1 MMSITMYWTILL
13 LSIIA
18 TIEVSAVECPEGGAP
33 FVPHPTDCSLYYQCN
48 GDLPI
53 LMDCPDG
60 LYFDP
65 QLNVCNWPDQVDCQ
79 NKGLSFSHIF
89 HRQQAEMPKS
99 FGELVEQFQKL
110 IFLFMLKFIGTS

>member
-1 MMSITMYWTILL
+1 METVYVTFFL
-13 LSIIA
+13 LSISSIEA
-18 TIEVSAVECPEGGAP
+18 TTSVECPEDGAP
-33 FVPHPTDCSLYYQCN
+33 FVPHPTNCSLYYQCN

-79 NKGLSFSHIF
+79 IQGLTKDDQSCTP
-89 HRQQAEMPKS
+89 QT
-99 FGELVEQFQKL
+99 
-110 IFLFMLKFIGTS
+110 TSN

>member
-1 MMSITMYWTILL
+1 MEFHTAYFIVLL
-13 LSIIA
+13 LA
-18 TIEVSAVECPEGGAP
+18 TLTTIEASAVECPEGGAP

-99 FGELVEQFQKL
+99 FGELVEQF
-110 IFLFMLKFIGTS
+110 

>member
-1 MMSITMYWTILL
+1 MMSVAMYWTVL

-18 TIEVSAVECPEGGAP
+18 TIEASEVECPDGGAP

-99 FGELVEQFQKL
+99 FGELVEQF
-110 IFLFMLKFIGTS
+110 